1 MSELANE
8 PASSA
13 EALSEG
19 ANAGRGRVSAGLLV
33 YRRSA
38 GQVEVLLGHPGG
50 PLWARRH
57 AGAWM
62 VPKGEIEGDEVPLAA
77 ALREFEE
84 ETGLKPPP
92 VTHPLTPLRQAGGKR
107 VLCWAAEGDLDL
119 VRFKPGEFEMQW
131 PSRSGRR
138 ASFPEIDRLSYLG
151 GAEALDLILPS
162 QRPLVEEV
170 FALCQLGA

>member
-33 YRRSA
+33 YRWSA

-57 AGAWM
+57 AGVW
-62 VPKGEIEGDEVPLAA
+62 V
-77 ALREFEE
+77 ALTKSSQVAQMRTILSEH
-84 ETGLKPPP
+84 GL
-92 VTHPLTPLRQAGGKR
+92 R
-107 VLCWAAEGDLDL
+107 
-119 VRFKPGEFEMQW
+119 
-131 PSRSGRR
+131 
-138 ASFPEIDRLSYLG
+138 
-151 GAEALDLILPS
+151 
-162 QRPLVEEV
+162 
-170 FALCQLGA
+170 